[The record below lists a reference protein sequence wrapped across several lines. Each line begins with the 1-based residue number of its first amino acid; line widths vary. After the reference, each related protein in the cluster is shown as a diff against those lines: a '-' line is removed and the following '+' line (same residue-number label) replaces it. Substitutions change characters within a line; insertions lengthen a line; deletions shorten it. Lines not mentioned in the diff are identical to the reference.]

1 MSEVNAAWA
10 AFKAG
15 EVGLRLFN
23 AGVDEGHAWLAF
35 CAGYSAGLTGTV
47 PGAEAAAA
55 PAAAAPAPA
64 PEAAPAPA
72 DAGEPTA

>member
-1 MSEVNAAWA
+1 MSDVNAAWA

-23 AGVDEGHAWLAF
+23 AGNDEGAVWLAF
-35 CAGYSAGLTGTV
+35 AAGYSAGLTGVV
-47 PGAEAAAA
+47 PGAEAPVAAA
-55 PAAAAPAPA
+55 PAPAPA
-64 PEAAPAPA
+64 PEAAPA